1 MRGEIADKEDETEL
15 RQVVKGDSQ
24 LPKCAAGSLLL
35 LASGVEA
42 EDAAEPADIGR
53 VACRAMRGGAC
64 MVCTAGTRESVCVS
78 VHLLWKARTCAFRCG
93 A

>member
-24 LPKCAAGSLLL
+24 LPLL

-78 VHLLWKARTCAFRCG
+78 VHLLWKARTCTCRCG